1 MRIDN
6 HGDMYF
12 LEKELLKKGYK
23 YIAGCD
29 EVGRGPMAGPVVT
42 AAVVLDP
49 NNIIEGLNDS
59 KKLSYKRRE
68 ELSKIIK
75 EKAKE
80 YKIAYIDNEEVDK
93 INVLEASRKG
103 MSECVKSLTHCD
115 YVLTDCMKLYDVDV
129 PVDDYIKGDQTSASI
144 AAASII
150 AKVERD
156 HYMEEM
162 AKVYPNYGFEKHKGY
177 VTKAHLEA
185 LKKYGPCKIHRYSY
199 GPVIDVVK
207 VLLKGENK
215 K

>member
-1 MRIDN
+1 
-6 HGDMYF
+6 
-12 LEKELLKKGYK
+12 
-23 YIAGCD
+23 
-29 EVGRGPMAGPVVT
+29 
-42 AAVVLDP
+42 
-49 NNIIEGLNDS
+49 
-59 KKLSYKRRE
+59 
-68 ELSKIIK
+68 
-75 EKAKE
+75 
-80 YKIAYIDNEEVDK
+80 
-93 INVLEASRKG
+93 
-103 MSECVKSLTHCD
+103 
-115 YVLTDCMKLYDVDV
+115 MKLYDVDM

-156 HYMEEM
+156 HYMEDM

-185 LKKYGPCKIHRYSY
+185 LRKYGPCKIHRYSY

>member
-12 LEKELLKKGYK
+12 LEKSLLEKGYK

-49 NNIIEGLNDS
+49 NVKIEGLNDS

-75 EKAKE
+75 EKALE
-80 YKIAYIDNEEVDK
+80 YSITYIDNDEVDK

-103 MSECVKSLTHCD
+103 MSKCVKCLSHCD
-115 YVLTDCMKLYDVDV
+115 YVLTDCMKLYDISL

-177 VTKAHLEA
+177 VTKLHKDAI
-185 LKKYGPCKIHRYSY
+185 KKYGICKLHRKSY
-199 GPVIDVVK
+199 APVI
-207 VLLKGENK
+207 EIINK
-215 K
+215 EEK